1 MLYLNVTDEDI
12 RAGRRGSSTSCP
24 LARAARRALGG
35 VISVGIHHL
44 TYQVA
49 WGSPITRYHLE
60 QDALDFRA
68 DFDTGFTV
76 EPGRYAMK
84 KEGSRCKLD

>member
-35 VISVGIHHL
+35 VVNVGIYHAVHE
-44 TYQVA
+44 A
-49 WGSPITRYHLE
+49 EGRITRYHLE

-68 DFDTGFTV
+68 DFDTGFIV